1 MERQDRENMAG
12 RIDDERAKIHVQLQL
27 LEDKLESAV
36 KKFEREQEKNTTLE
50 VEKANLEAELT
61 EQEAKINELEE
72 SLQTFQDQFKHH
84 ERLYWD
90 KTKEFEEDRKV
101 KTEMILQYQQRQKQS
116 EILFQQRQAEL
127 EQEANRLKAEADK
140 TKAELTEK
148 TDVVIAQKL
157 RLKEQ
162 FEHVESQF
170 KLKEKQLEIMAFEK
184 CNLEEQTGRMRAHC
198 TAVQLELEDSR
209 QQLETTITDTSRLS
223 DEVLAKTQQVRQ
235 YKKQTDSYKA
245 KLEETAARLQEAQR
259 ELQFQSEQVIFP
271 LPCS

>member
-12 RIDDERAKIHVQLQL
+12 RIDDERAKIHIQLQL

-36 KKFEREQEKNTTLE
+36 KKLEREQEKNTTLE

-61 EQEAKINELEE
+61 EQEAKLNELEE
-72 SLQTFQDQFKHH
+72 SLQTFQGQLKHH

-140 TKAELTEK
+140 TKAELT
-148 TDVVIAQKL
+148 DVVIAQKL
-157 RLKEQ
+157 RLEEQ

-170 KLKEKQLEIMAFEK
+170 KLKEKQLEIMASEN

-209 QQLETTITDTSRLS
+209 QQLDETIADTSRLS